1 MPLNMFRP
9 KASQTFA
16 THPPP
21 PTHTGGPR
29 QVRKLRPRGEE
40 WPALTALAP
49 APASGPSSVGSH
61 GPSVLERGRGGGLLE
76 GKEVRWGH
84 PGPRRTANTCALL
97 RAVEGLP
104 LSFPTDSQRSQL
116 GWRKVE
122 WGPGRQAGA
131 EKAGV

>member
-1 MPLNMFRP
+1 MARIDGACSCSCLWPVFSGLTRP
-9 KASQTFA
+9 EC
-16 THPPP
+16 
-21 PTHTGGPR
+21 TG
-29 QVRKLRPRGEE
+29 KGE
-40 WPALTALAP
+40 
-49 APASGPSSVGSH
+49 G
-61 GPSVLERGRGGGLLE
+61 GGGLLE

-116 GWRKVE
+116 GWRKGE